1 MKTAKVVG
9 RVNQCELEVAG
20 STTRGARP
28 VLKAFNIT
36 EK

>member
-9 RVNQCELEVAG
+9 RVNQCELEVAI
-20 STTRGARP
+20 TRGARP